1 MLDDEYP
8 LGNRLGAVVV
18 WQLGE
23 FREQRAV
30 ERLTELSED
39 RLGILV
45 EAANDALAQMRAI
58 ARRMMDKRL

>member
-8 LGNRLGAVVV
+8 PGNRLGAMVV

-23 FREQRAV
+23 FREPRAV

-45 EAANDALAQMRAI
+45 EAANEYYRQLKVSAVAA
-58 ARRMMDKRL
+58 

>member
-1 MLDDEYP
+1 MLDDRYP
-8 LGNRLGAVVV
+8 IGNRLGELVV

-39 RLGILV
+39 KLGILV
-45 EAANDALAQMRAI
+45 DAANEAMAKI
-58 ARRMMDKRL
+58 RRSD

>member
-1 MLDDEYP
+1 MLDDQYP
-8 LGNRLGAVVV
+8 IGNRLGDVVV

-45 EAANDALAQMRAI
+45 EAANEAPVKIRGGD
-58 ARRMMDKRL
+58 

>member
-8 LGNRLGAVVV
+8 IGNLLGAMVV

-23 FREQRAV
+23 FRERHAV

-39 RLGILV
+39 RLERLAD
-45 EAANDALAQMRAI
+45 AANEALAKIRGS
-58 ARRMMDKRL
+58 D

>member
-8 LGNRLGAVVV
+8 IGNRLGAMVV

-45 EAANDALAQMRAI
+45 NVANEALEKIRGGD
-58 ARRMMDKRL
+58 